1 MALVILAVYLILFLA
16 IIVQSKFFSIRFF
29 SKKWVVGLF
38 LVKILFGCAFYGVY
52 EFYYAGDY
60 DSKSTFSSSVELYN
74 LSKTNPRMFANLM
87 LGKNDAATLA
97 AGKRVNQSWQRAYEQ
112 NVINENRTVLR
123 VNALL
128 NFLSFHYYPVHLLMM
143 CFFAFCGSFFLYH
156 FFSPQTKTENYI
168 AIGALF
174 LLPTALFWTSG
185 ILKEP
190 LFFLAMSGFLFFLQ
204 RSLQT
209 YKMPNVIC
217 AVLFAV
223 MMLYTRVYFAIVM
236 MLLAIVYVICHFWQ
250 GKEWKKYGFVMIVG
264 LWIVVTLNLF
274 YAGSSFDVI
283 GMLTNKNHN
292 FIAVETQLFDGLDM
306 QVPHLDGTI
315 SSFFINAPRAIYNA
329 IMAPK
334 PVSTWFEGYVFAE
347 NLFLALLLLTT
358 VLFLCLKK
366 VKMDNK
372 MIFLFCFCM
381 VVLLLIGYTT
391 PNAGAVCRY
400 KSVILPVWTYI
411 LLAPLA
417 NMRKEQQEG
426 IAGNGETGE

>member
-1 MALVILAVYLILFLA
+1 MALVIFAVYLILFLA

-38 LVKILFGCAFYGVY
+38 FVKILLGCAFYGIY
-52 EFYYAGDY
+52 EFYYVGNY
-60 DSKSTFSSSVELYN
+60 DSKSTFSSSVEFYQ
-74 LSKTNPRMFANLM
+74 LSKKNPRMFANLM

-97 AGKRVNQSWQRAYEQ
+97 AGQQLNHAWQREYEQ
-112 NVINENRTVLR
+112 NIINENRTVLR

-128 NFLSFHYYPVHLLMM
+128 NFISFHYYPVHILMM

-156 FFSPQTKTENYI
+156 FFNPQTKTENYI

-204 RSLQT
+204 RSLQK
-209 YKMPNVIC
+209 YKMIDMIL
-217 AVLFAV
+217 ALLFAV
-223 MMLYTRVYFAIVM
+223 MVLYTRVYFAIVM

-315 SSFFINAPRAIYNA
+315 SSFFINAPRAFYNA
-329 IMAPK
+329 VMAPK
-334 PVSTWFEGYVFAE
+334 PVSSWLEGYVFAE
-347 NLFLALLLLTT
+347 NLFLALSLLTT
-358 VLFLCLKK
+358 ILFLCMKK

-381 VVLLLIGYTT
+381 VVMLLIGYTT
-391 PNAGAVCRY
+391 PNAGAICRY
-400 KSVILPVWTYI
+400 KSVILPIWTYI